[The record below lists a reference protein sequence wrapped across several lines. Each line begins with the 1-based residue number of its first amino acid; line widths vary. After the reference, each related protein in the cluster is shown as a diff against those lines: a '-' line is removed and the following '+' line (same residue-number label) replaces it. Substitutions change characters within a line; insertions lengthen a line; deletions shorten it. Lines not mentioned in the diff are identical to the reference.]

1 MNPDTGEHISAT
13 PRRKILSV
21 ANVFLCLKTLNL
33 VVITA
38 YSFELIYVLV
48 RILSIDLYP
57 IAVLISSIGVY
68 IMATDLGYS
77 GFVYYRTRQSF
88 LTQAVPHGSEAEVF
102 ILYTAI
108 ACIAALAVAIVLAFI
123 GHIPVEVRIGLSLY
137 FLSIVLALPWGL
149 LRKIAA
155 AVDLYLSFEVFE
167 LIRRLFFFGTA
178 ACMLA
183 GLPLIK
189 FALICLLAWMI
200 AFVMS
205 IRMLQRRRQMVLVS
219 SSAAAVILHLRS
231 NYRNI
236 IHSGSLTLSEFVI
249 YNFPY
254 LMIPFVFTDKSF
266 IIAFDIFYKIIRFG
280 SVSYGVAA
288 ETFLPAQTRAFY
300 SKDRAKVMHYY
311 RIVILLGVIPL
322 SASLIVLFGF
332 GDQIF
337 TKLLSRGGVIDA
349 ALRVSMGVMLT
360 AMLFQTSAGTFL
372 VGSGNYERL
381 SRLALV
387 TLGLMGAVVAVTWA
401 AQISF
406 SHFMYIYV
414 AVYILHSV
422 FYTIYLFYFVR
433 SLEGHDP
440 IPELARP

>member
-1 MNPDTGEHISAT
+1 MSPSAGDHISAA
-13 PRRKILSV
+13 PRRQIFSV
-21 ANVFLCLKTLNL
+21 ANVFLCLKALNL

-38 YSFELIYVLV
+38 YSFEMIYVLV
-48 RILSIDLYP
+48 RILTIDLYP

-88 LTQAVPHGSEAEVF
+88 LTQAAPHGSEAEVF
-102 ILYTAI
+102 ILYTSI
-108 ACIAALAVAIVLAFI
+108 AGIAALGVALVLAFL
-123 GHIPVEVRIGLSLY
+123 GHIPVDVRIGLSLY

-155 AVDLYLSFEVFE
+155 AVDLYVSFEVFE
-167 LIRRLFFFGTA
+167 LVRRLFFFGTA

-183 GLPLIK
+183 GLPLIG
-189 FALICLLAWMI
+189 FTLICLLAWVV

-205 IRMLQRRRQMVLVS
+205 IRMLQRRRQMVLVR
-219 SSAAAVILHLRS
+219 SSAAAVLLHLRS

-254 LMIPFVFTDKSF
+254 LMIPFVFTDKGF
-266 IIAFDIFYKIIRFG
+266 IVAFDIFYKVTRFG

-288 ETFLPAQTRAFY
+288 ETFLPSQTRAFH
-300 SKDRAKVMHYY
+300 SKDRAQVLRYY
-311 RIVILLGVIPL
+311 RIVALLGLIPL
-322 SASLIVLFGF
+322 SISLTVLFGF
-332 GDQIF
+332 GDQLF
-337 TKLLSRGGVIDA
+337 TKLLSRGGMIDA
-349 ALRVSMGVMLT
+349 SLRVAMGVMLT

-381 SRLALV
+381 SRLAFV
-387 TLGLMGAVVAVTWA
+387 TLSLMGAVVVATWA
-401 AQISF
+401 AHISF
-406 SHFMYIYV
+406 GHFMYSYV
-414 AVYILHSV
+414 AVYSLHAM
-422 FYTIYLFYFVR
+422 FYTVYLFYFVR
-433 SLEGHDP
+433 GLDARDLLP
-440 IPELARP
+440 QAARP